1 MGDLCFAA
9 LLAAVGKLRKL
20 LLHWSSPTEVTN
32 IINSALLRVK
42 EVYVN
47 QPREYVAHRSKLR
60 LCKKL
65 GEKDLDPIFRLPR
78 LPKEVMLQLFNM
90 LLLVELPCLVE
101 DRLINEFCD
110 DLENHK
116 VHRQDENSSNG
127 STVIQPVSSRQSDI
141 QETSAVVQEDDYE
154 LYQSFD
160 KTFDE

>member
-1 MGDLCFAA
+1 M
-9 LLAAVGKLRKL
+9 
-20 LLHWSSPTEVTN
+20 
-32 IINSALLRVK
+32 
-42 EVYVN
+42 
-47 QPREYVAHRSKLR
+47 
-60 LCKKL
+60 
-65 GEKDLDPIFRLPR
+65 DPIFRLPR
-78 LPKEVMLQLFNM
+78 LPKEVMLQLSNM

-101 DRLINEFCD
+101 DRLIDEFCD

-160 KTFDE
+160 KTIDE

>member
-1 MGDLCFAA
+1 
-9 LLAAVGKLRKL
+9 
-20 LLHWSSPTEVTN
+20 
-32 IINSALLRVK
+32 
-42 EVYVN
+42 
-47 QPREYVAHRSKLR
+47 
-60 LCKKL
+60 
-65 GEKDLDPIFRLPR
+65 
-78 LPKEVMLQLFNM
+78 M

-101 DRLINEFCD
+101 DRLIDEFCD

-160 KTFDE
+160 KTIDE